1 MSFAPTVGERLAI
14 IDHGKLI
21 AVDSPEH
28 LKATYGGAI
37 VELETVQPSNALA
50 ELRRLPGVKDVQ
62 QEGNRFKIT
71 TEGIGHVV
79 PHIVNLVS
87 QENALRDIAVRE
99 PNLDEI
105 FLRLTGAALRD

>member
-1 MSFAPTVGERLAI
+1 M
-14 IDHGKLI
+14 
-21 AVDSPEH
+21 
-28 LKATYGGAI
+28 
-37 VELETVQPSNALA
+37 
-50 ELRRLPGVKDVQ
+50 Q
-62 QEGNRFKIT
+62 QEGNRLKIT

-99 PNLDEI
+99 PNLDDI